1 MLLDESSYSNPPPLC
16 YDSDVVDPPI
26 WYSCGGHNIINFRI
40 RDGQPAQR
48 RNAMGDYLGVKDSAK
63 QYKKLREMAPD
74 MMKGFLDFDKA
85 VFKDGAIPSK
95 TKELM
100 AITAAHVTQC
110 PWCIDAH
117 VTRAKEKGCTDQ
129 EIAEAVWVAAAMR
142 AGAAFSHGALA
153 MQLTEPHQH

>member
-1 MLLDESSYSNPPPLC
+1 M
-16 YDSDVVDPPI
+16 SDFYI
-26 WYSCGGHNIINFRI
+26 
-40 RDGQPAQR
+40 
-48 RNAMGDYLGVKDSAK
+48 KDSAK

-74 MMKGFLDFDKA
+74 AMKGFLEFDKA

-110 PWCIDAH
+110 PWCIEAH
-117 VTRAKEKGCTDQ
+117 VTRAKDKGCTDQ

-142 AGAAFSHGALA
+142 AGAAYSHGAIA
-153 MQLTEPHQH
+153 MAFTEKHEH